1 MSSIYEDFFWKT
13 KKLENLFCSR
23 FYLRNLAERQNIL
36 RPNCKIACYFVMKL
50 LQLYFQCLVNPCGL
64 GTLCA
69 WQTKI
74 KSNQINRINKSTYY
88 KHCFTECHINK

>member
-1 MSSIYEDFFWKT
+1 MKISFGRLKNLRTFFVADFTCETWQ
-13 KKLENLFCSR
+13 R
-23 FYLRNLAERQNIL
+23 RQNIL

-74 KSNQINRINKSTYY
+74 KSNQSNQ
-88 KHCFTECHINK
+88 